1 MKSQSF
7 LGSVNHG
14 SKELYTSTNQE
25 IVASNG
31 DFIKIGSNE
40 VFYQVEDYK
49 PLNLKKKY
57 ECHGK
62 YITIKGDYTFKI
74 SRGDNAQLYFTEYE
88 AVNVNKIL
96 GGPEKYTFGET
107 FYAQGGTPSSSRE
120 NLTGKYT
127 ELKVAAVNKDGTI
140 QTLEIADGGKYLS
153 PPENPITARDTEGKP
168 LQVELEFDYSS
179 DSSVFERDFTV
190 VEYKD
195 GKTHLHLSYP
205 FPKEIKEGE
214 LILSKQ
220 VVYLNKE
227 YGASP
232 QIHATC
238 QTTGDFSP
246 INKIPLVP
254 PNAVA
259 PHAIYNKAVEIVDNR
274 LAEIER
280 RLIKLENR
288 N

>member
-7 LGSVNHG
+7 LGSVNYG
-14 SKELYTSTNQE
+14 SRELYTSTNQE
-25 IVASNG
+25 VVASNG

-40 VFYQVEDYK
+40 VFYQIEDYK
-49 PLNLKKKY
+49 TLNLKKKY

-74 SRGDNAQLYFTEYE
+74 SRGDSARLYFTEYE
-88 AVNVNKIL
+88 AVNINKIL
-96 GGPEKYTFGET
+96 GGPEKYTFGEI

-127 ELKVAAVNKDGTI
+127 ELKVTAVNDDGTI
-140 QTLEIADGGKYLS
+140 QTLEIVDGGKYLS
-153 PPENPITARDTEGKP
+153 TPDNPITARDTEGKP
-168 LQVELEFDYSS
+168 LQVELEFDHSS

-195 GKTHLHLSYP
+195 GKTHLQLSYP

-220 VVYLNKE
+220 IVYLNKE

-232 QIHATC
+232 QLRATC
-238 QTTGDFSP
+238 QTTADFSP

-274 LAEIER
+274 LGDIER
-280 RLIKLENR
+280 RLSKLENL